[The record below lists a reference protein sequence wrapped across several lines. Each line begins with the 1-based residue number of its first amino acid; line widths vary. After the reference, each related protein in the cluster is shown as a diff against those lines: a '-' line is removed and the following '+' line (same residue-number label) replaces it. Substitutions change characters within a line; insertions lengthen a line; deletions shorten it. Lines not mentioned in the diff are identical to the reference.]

1 MDSNIEVELQV
12 ADYLLQIKAIEL
24 KPQAPFTWASG
35 LKSPIYCDNRKTL
48 SFPVCRTHIR
58 QQFVNVIQEKFG
70 TPDIIA
76 GVATGGIAIG
86 ALVAQEM
93 GIPYAYVRSE
103 AKKHGLGNQVE
114 GVVEPNQKVVVIED
128 LISTGKSSLS
138 AVNALREAG
147 LDIMGMVAIFT
158 YDFQIAKQAF
168 QDADVKLHTLTD
180 YHALLQQA
188 LKKEYISEE
197 QLSTLKVWR
206 EDPVAWS
213 AAFLETH
220 SNG

>member
-1 MDSNIEVELQV
+1 MGLQV

-103 AKKHGLGNQVE
+103 VKKHGLGNQVE

-138 AVNALREAG
+138 AVSALREAG

-188 LKKEYISEE
+188 LKKEYITEE

-206 EDPVAWS
+206 EDPAAWS